1 MKLNF
6 FRILDTK
13 ILALWR
19 GKVAPKRQSATHF
32 QFSVFNFHN
41 YLAFL
46 FNEINSIIR
55 ADTCLYLLIFSE
67 ILTGK
72 RARCDVTKSSIRRHT
87 CNFRHDIFQR
97 PSWNQFRFEASRTER
112 NPSRDLI
119 DGIWKQKKKK
129 IKQKIKQRKKLL
141 DALWRHRQR
150 QRVEIPPPAAGR
162 SRPPARAAR
171 RSPRPASRW

>member
-119 DGIWKQKKKK
+119 DGIWKQEKK